1 MNKVSKYF
9 FLNIYNTNPPTK
21 RLSFD
26 KLDKLIENKDDEDG
40 LIAILIACN
49 KRNMSNYLQHS
60 IIKNLCDKL
69 NIEVNED
76 SIKELQNEAILHFL
90 QSNNKKR
97 ILSLI
102 SKLKNNNIIFY
113 EEEQNIR
120 ISIRTDKNI
129 SLTKTPQMQIENK
142 FNFNE
147 NNAYMDFINNLRA
160 KIEGVQNTYLKNKT
174 SNALDDFIK
183 KAIFSIAI
191 LGLKDSG
198 KQMLIEALNE
208 ISHID
213 KTNGIL
219 HISNKNLESN
229 IKPSKEILEILEYY
243 DKENIEIQNNLYLQ
257 SQITKQNIDI
267 FKSPSYCNAYTTIYA
282 QTIINRAS
290 LILYLIDVD
299 KEINDKDIEIIV
311 DIFRENKLLAIVFTH
326 FDLINPDELK
336 IIKKSIMNKL
346 YCILKRYKISEIEI
360 TNKIDFLSTASNISL
375 MYLQDNQDLALS
387 KGFRQQDSGI
397 YILQKYIKEKL
408 FGKKNIKLIIK
419 DMLFILTSEIKIYI
433 QMLQRKTI
441 DFHIDESL
449 IQDYKNN
456 LKSIKNKIDKKI
468 LVSLNVAFEAVS
480 QNDSRIDKKILL
492 KVKITDSINEIFKI
506 GKKDFEKIN
515 IQFLN
520 KIKYSNELDRKQLE
534 VVILRLNMLKFLLK
548 KTFILDNNLL
558 ISQSIKT
565 LNKRENL
572 NKKDMLIIKKAIMCS
587 LNLEEKIDSAIL
599 EAGESLN
606 DIKNMLGMEFPYNPN
621 EIKNEITHARQLLN
635 SIIMMNNDE
644 YNR

>member
-282 QTIINRAS
+282 QTIINKAS

>member
-1 MNKVSKYF
+1 MNKISKYF

-21 RLSFD
+21 RLSFN

-49 KRNMSNYLQHS
+49 KRNMPNYLQHS

-76 SIKELQNEAILHFL
+76 SIKELQNEAIFHFL

-102 SKLKNNNIIFY
+102 AKLKNNNIIFY

-129 SLTKTPQMQIENK
+129 SLTKTPQIQIESK
-142 FNFNE
+142 FDFNE
-147 NNAYMDFINNLRA
+147 NNAYMDFIDNLRA
-160 KIEGVQNTYLKNKT
+160 KIEGVQNTYLKNKI
-174 SNALDDFIK
+174 SNALDDFINK
-183 KAIFSIAI
+183 TIFSIAV

-198 KQMLIEALNE
+198 KQMLIKALNE

-219 HISNKNLESN
+219 HISNKNAESS

-267 FKSPSYCNAYTTIYA
+267 FKSPSYCNAYTKIYA
-282 QTIINRAS
+282 QTIINKAS

-299 KEINDKDIEIIV
+299 KEINDKDIEIII
-311 DIFRENKLLAIVFTH
+311 DIFRANKSLAIVFTH

-336 IIKKSIMNKL
+336 IIKESVINKL
-346 YCILKRYKISEIEI
+346 HCILKRYKISEIEI
-360 TNKIDFLSTASNISL
+360 INKINFLSTASNISL

-397 YILQKYIKEKL
+397 YILQKYIKETL

-441 DFHIDESL
+441 NFHIDEDL

-456 LKSIKNKIDKKI
+456 LESIKNKIDKKI
-468 LVSLNVAFEAVS
+468 LVRLNVAFEAVS

-492 KVKITDSINEIFKI
+492 KVKITDSLNEIFKI

-515 IQFLN
+515 MQFLN

-534 VVILRLNMLKFLLK
+534 VVILRLNMLKSLLK

-565 LNKRENL
+565 LNTRENL

-599 EAGESLN
+599 EIGKGLN
-606 DIKNMLGMEFPYNPN
+606 DIKNMLGMELPYNPN

-635 SIIMMNNDE
+635 SIIIMNNDE

>member
-1 MNKVSKYF
+1 MNKISKYF

-21 RLSFD
+21 RLSFN

-40 LIAILIACN
+40 IIAILIACN
-49 KRNMSNYLQHS
+49 KRNMPNYLQHS
-60 IIKNLCDKL
+60 IIKNLCNKL

-76 SIKELQNEAILHFL
+76 SIKELQNEAIFHFL

-129 SLTKTPQMQIENK
+129 SLTKTSQMQIESK
-142 FNFNE
+142 FDFNE
-147 NNAYMDFINNLRA
+147 NNAYMDFIDNLRA
-160 KIEGVQNTYLKNKT
+160 KIKGVQNTYLKNKI
-174 SNALDDFIK
+174 SNALDDFINK
-183 KAIFSIAI
+183 TIFSIAV

-198 KQMLIEALNE
+198 KQMLIKALNE

-219 HISNKNLESN
+219 HISNKNAESS

-267 FKSPSYCNAYTTIYA
+267 FKSPSYCNAYTKIYA
-282 QTIINRAS
+282 QTIINKAS

-299 KEINDKDIEIIV
+299 KEINDKDIEIII
-311 DIFRENKLLAIVFTH
+311 DIFRSNKSLAIVFTH

-336 IIKKSIMNKL
+336 IIKESVINKL
-346 YCILKRYKISEIEI
+346 HCILKRYKISEIEI
-360 TNKIDFLSTASNISL
+360 INKINFLSTASNISL

-397 YILQKYIKEKL
+397 YILQKYIKETL

-441 DFHIDESL
+441 DFHIDEDL

-456 LKSIKNKIDKKI
+456 LESIKNKIDKKI
-468 LVSLNVAFEAVS
+468 LVRLNVAFEAVS

-492 KVKITDSINEIFKI
+492 KVKITDSLNEIFKI

-515 IQFLN
+515 MQFLN

-534 VVILRLNMLKFLLK
+534 VVILRLNMLKSLLK

-565 LNKRENL
+565 LNTRENL

-587 LNLEEKIDSAIL
+587 LNLEERIDSAIL
-599 EAGESLN
+599 EIGKGLN
-606 DIKNMLGMEFPYNPN
+606 DIKNMLVMELPYNPN